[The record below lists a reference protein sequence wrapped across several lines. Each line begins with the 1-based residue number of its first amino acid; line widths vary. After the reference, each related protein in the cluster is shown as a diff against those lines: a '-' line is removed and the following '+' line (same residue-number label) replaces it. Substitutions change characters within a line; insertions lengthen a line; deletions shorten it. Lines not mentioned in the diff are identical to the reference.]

1 LKAREKVASF
11 VGEALSRKA
20 ELLCGGRAP
29 SEESL
34 RSGFFYEPTVLAG
47 VTSEMNIFRCEV
59 FGPVAALSRFK
70 SPEEA
75 LRLCNDSDY
84 GLAASIWTRDEG
96 AALKL
101 AAGINSGTV
110 WINTYGM
117 FYPGLPY
124 GGFKKSGFGKELGKA
139 GFLEYTRL
147 KNVVLD
153 RSEGGK
159 PLVSY
164 WYGF

>member
-1 LKAREKVASF
+1 
-11 VGEALSRKA
+11 
-20 ELLCGGRAP
+20 
-29 SEESL
+29 
-34 RSGFFYEPTVLAG
+34 
-47 VTSEMNIFRCEV
+47 
-59 FGPVAALSRFK
+59 
-70 SPEEA
+70 
-75 LRLCNDSDY
+75 
-84 GLAASIWTRDEG
+84 
-96 AALKL
+96 
-101 AAGINSGTV
+101 
-110 WINTYGM
+110 M